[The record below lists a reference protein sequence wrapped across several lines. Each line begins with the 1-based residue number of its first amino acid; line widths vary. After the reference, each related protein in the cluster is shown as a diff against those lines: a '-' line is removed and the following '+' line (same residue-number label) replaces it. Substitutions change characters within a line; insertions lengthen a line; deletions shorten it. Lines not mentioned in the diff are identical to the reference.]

1 MGFFYD
7 FERADAFA
15 TGAIGRPGE
24 RTFYLQ
30 VRGDGRTVSIKCE
43 KFHVKLLAEHLRA
56 MLEDMPETPGTAD
69 ALGASLRSP
78 VEEDFVLGEIG
89 YIFDQSNTRMILQ
102 LEELV
107 VLDDED
113 PEDVQLDDD
122 SDDEGTKV
130 RVVITPAQARAFCE
144 TADLFLEAGRQ
155 PCEFCFLPMDPSGH
169 ACPKWN

>member
-30 VRGDGRTVSIKCE
+30 VRGDGRTISVKCE

-56 MLEDMPETPGTAD
+56 MLEDMPETPGSVDASTA
-69 ALGASLRSP
+69 ALQSP

-102 LEELV
+102 LEEMVFL
-107 VLDDED
+107 DED
-113 PEDVQLDDD
+113 ELDDD
-122 SDDEGTKV
+122 DLDEDDIEGTKV
-130 RVVITPAQARAFCE
+130 RVVVSPAQARAFCD
-144 TADLFLEAGRQ
+144 TADLFVEAGRQ
-155 PCEFCFLPMDPSGH
+155 PCEFCFLPMDPAGH
-169 ACPKWN
+169 LCPKWN

>member
-30 VRGDGRTVSIKCE
+30 VRGDGRTISMKCE
-43 KFHVKLLAEHLRA
+43 KFHVKLLSEHLRA
-56 MLEDMPETPGTAD
+56 MLEDMPETPGTVDQAT
-69 ALGASLRSP
+69 ASLQSP

-107 VLDDED
+107 F
-113 PEDVQLDDD
+113 LDDD
-122 SDDEGTKV
+122 DLEDLQEDDDEIDGTKV
-130 RVVITPAQARAFCE
+130 RVVLTPAQARAFCD
-144 TADLFLEAGRQ
+144 TADLFMEAGRQ
-155 PCEFCFLPMDPSGH
+155 PCEFCFLPMNPSGH
-169 ACPKWN
+169 QCPKWN

>member
-15 TGAIGRPGE
+15 TGAIGQPGS

-30 VRGDGRTVSIKCE
+30 VRGDGRTISMKCE

-56 MLEDMPETPGTAD
+56 MLEDMPVMPGSVDSTTA
-69 ALGASLRSP
+69 ALQSP

-102 LEELV
+102 LEEMVL
-107 VLDDED
+107 LDDED
-113 PEDVQLDDD
+113 LEDLHEDEE
-122 SDDEGTKV
+122 SDTDGTKV
-130 RVVITPAQARAFCE
+130 RVVLTPAQARAFCD
-144 TADLFLEAGRQ
+144 TADLFIEAGRQ